1 MKVEVSFDF
10 DEKIAKMLE
19 EMAKEEGKTENEFLE
34 EALSMYGISLKES
47 S

>member
-34 EALSMYGISLKES
+34 ELIMRYLTSR
-47 S
+47 